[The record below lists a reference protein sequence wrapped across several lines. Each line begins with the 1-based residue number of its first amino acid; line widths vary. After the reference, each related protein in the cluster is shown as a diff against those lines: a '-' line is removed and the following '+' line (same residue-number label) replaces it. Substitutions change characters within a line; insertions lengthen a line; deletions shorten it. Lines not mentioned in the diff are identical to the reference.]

1 MLFRAPIMTYLYF
14 LIAAAFLARAGLFL
28 FYGLVYRDRE
38 SDIPL
43 AVVSTLLA
51 FSFALYGVEHLWGCA
66 VLLERILDIAICVL
80 VVTSFVKSMLTE
92 VKRGER
98 SEKGRKNRGK

>member
-1 MLFRAPIMTYLYF
+1 MFRAPLMTYVYF

-28 FYGLVYRDRE
+28 FYGLTYRDRD

-51 FSFALYGVEHLWGCA
+51 FSFALYGVEHLWEAA
-66 VLLERILDIAICVL
+66 VVIERVLDIVICAL
-80 VVTSFVKSMLTE
+80 VVTSFVTSMLSE
-92 VKRGER
+92 VRRGER